1 MHLPQAFKRLAG
13 LPLARMK
20 PRFIIIGAQKAGTSA
35 LFRMLSKHPQL
46 LPPTHKEIHF
56 FNEAEAYAKG
66 LPHYLSHFPV
76 QPVRQRR
83 YTFEATP
90 AYLFHAESTAPRI
103 KQLLPKVTCIAIL
116 RDPVKRAYSAWNMF
130 RDFRNDPQR
139 VHLHD
144 PRSFQQAVE
153 DELAGRTEHI
163 HHRYLARGHSAVQLA
178 HFQAHFPPEQLLIR
192 AYPELKR
199 DAHAFVQDLCR
210 HLGLPPMPNEGDWTK
225 VRANT
230 RPYPEKLDPGLA
242 AELYLYFAPGTAKLK
257 EVLGYEP
264 DLQECG

>member
-1 MHLPQAFKRLAG
+1 MNIPQAFKRLTG
-13 LPLARMK
+13 RPLARMK

-35 LFRMLSKHPQL
+35 LFRMLIKHPQL

-56 FNEAEAYAKG
+56 FNKEEAYAKG

-76 QPVRQRR
+76 QPVWQRR

-139 VHLHD
+139 VHLYD

-153 DELAGRTEHI
+153 DELAGRTEHRY
-163 HHRYLARGHSAVQLA
+163 HYYLARGHYSEQIT
-178 HFQAHFPPEQLLIR
+178 HFQAHFPPQQLLIR

-199 DAHAFVQDLCR
+199 DAHAFVQDLCLQ
-210 HLGLPPMPNEGDWTK
+210 LGLPPMSPDSGWSK
-225 VRANT
+225 VRANK

-242 AELYLYFAPGTAKLK
+242 AELYRHFAPETGKLR
-257 EVLGYEP
+257 EVLGYEL
-264 DLQECG
+264 DLQE